1 MMPDRILNNP
11 IADYL
16 GGATF
21 IASISLK
28 SMEWFNLANINDILT
43 TISILGGLVWMVFK
57 IKNARLDSKL
67 KEKELKK

>member
-1 MMPDRILNNP
+1 MPHRLLNNP

-28 SMEWFNLANINDILT
+28 SMEWFNLANMNFDWFLT
-43 TISILGGLVWMVFK
+43 PLLIEYLSHFLCTK
-57 IKNARLDSKL
+57 
-67 KEKELKK
+67 

>member
-1 MMPDRILNNP
+1 MPDRILNNP

-16 GGATF
+16 GGVTF

-28 SMEWFNLANINDILT
+28 SIEWFNLANINDLLT
-43 TISILGGLVWMVFK
+43 TVSIVGGLVWMVFK

-67 KEKELKK
+67 KQKELDE

>member
-1 MMPDRILNNP
+1 MPDRILNNP

-28 SMEWFNLANINDILT
+28 SIEWLNLANINDFLT
-43 TISILGGLVWMVFK
+43 TVSIVGGLVWMLFK

-67 KEKELKK
+67 KQKELNE

>member
-1 MMPDRILNNP
+1 MPHRILNNP
-11 IADYL
+11 IVDYL
-16 GGATF
+16 GGFTF

-43 TISILGGLVWMVFK
+43 TVSILGGLVWLVFK

-67 KEKELKK
+67 KQKELDE